1 MTAII
6 APGLPNIA
14 GTVTNTSFY
23 NAVANAPFSLSNGN
37 GTGGAEN
44 TGNKKNLT
52 FNASTANSI
61 YGNSQTVQPAAFVFI
76 AQIKF

>member
-37 GTGGAEN
+37 GAGGAEN
-44 TGNKKNLT
+44 TGTKKNLT

-61 YGNSQTVQPAAFVFI
+61 YGNSETVQPPTLQLI
-76 AQIKF
+76 PQIKF